1 MRKVY
6 CYGEGGWLQIPIR
19 RINFTLLGAAG
30 LILISLITLPFRNL
44 LGLSFT
50 LLTISFLILV
60 AYIFVES
67 NEIGDLEK
75 FLKNLIE
82 KKEIKNFEGDS
93 KIFEEVRIFLKT
105 LGESYLKGESDLRNI
120 RTICNE
126 ISSKVDEAIIII
138 NAEGEIVFKNKEAEN
153 LIKLKDK
160 KLYYEAIRNST
171 IITIIGNALKENKT
185 IEQNVEINGVLYNA
199 TLSPVTLYDREHI
212 LAIFKKL
219 EDFRNETFLKSQFLE
234 AVSHEMKTPLS
245 SILGT
250 VEILEN
256 ENFVKKKGLQFLTIL
271 KENTERLKKLT
282 ERILKLSEIESVRN
296 SLKEIVYLTKLGEEV
311 VKKFENQFKEK
322 GLEFTYEIQENTK
335 IKGNYFL
342 LEDVLINLLENAMKY
357 TESGRVSLK
366 IFKDEKYAYVEV
378 EDTGKGIREENIDK
392 IFEPFYREDRSR
404 NENVKGTG
412 LGLTITKRIVDIHSG
427 EIKVESKPGA
437 GTKFTLKFPK
447 VD

>member
-1 MRKVY
+1 VRKVY

-19 RINFTLLGAAG
+19 RINFTLLSAAG

-60 AYIFVES
+60 AYIFIES

-105 LGESYLKGESDLRNI
+105 LGESYLKGECDLRNI

-199 TLSPVTLYDREHI
+199 TLSPVTLYDRQHT
-212 LAIFKKL
+212 LAIFRKL
-219 EDFRNETFLKSQFLE
+219 EDFRNEKFLKSQFLE

-256 ENFVKKKGLQFLTIL
+256 ENFIKKKGLQFLTIL

-296 SLKEIVYLTKLGEEV
+296 SLKEIVDLTKLGEEV

-335 IKGNYFL
+335 IRGNYFL

-366 IFKDEKYAYVEV
+366 IFKDEKYAYIEV

>member
-1 MRKVY
+1 
-6 CYGEGGWLQIPIR
+6 
-19 RINFTLLGAAG
+19 
-30 LILISLITLPFRNL
+30 
-44 LGLSFT
+44 
-50 LLTISFLILV
+50 
-60 AYIFVES
+60 
-67 NEIGDLEK
+67 
-75 FLKNLIE
+75 
-82 KKEIKNFEGDS
+82 
-93 KIFEEVRIFLKT
+93 
-105 LGESYLKGESDLRNI
+105 
-120 RTICNE
+120 
-126 ISSKVDEAIIII
+126 
-138 NAEGEIVFKNKEAEN
+138 
-153 LIKLKDK
+153 
-160 KLYYEAIRNST
+160 
-171 IITIIGNALKENKT
+171 
-185 IEQNVEINGVLYNA
+185 
-199 TLSPVTLYDREHI
+199 
-212 LAIFKKL
+212 
-219 EDFRNETFLKSQFLE
+219 
-234 AVSHEMKTPLS
+234 MKTPLS

-256 ENFVKKKGLQFLTIL
+256 ENFIKKKGLQFLTIL

-296 SLKEIVYLTKLGEEV
+296 SLKEIVDLTKLGEEV

-335 IKGNYFL
+335 IRGNYFL

-366 IFKDEKYAYVEV
+366 IFKDEKYAYIEV

-412 LGLTITKRIVDIHSG
+412 LGLTITKRIVDMHSG

>member
-19 RINFTLLGAAG
+19 RINFTLLSAAG

-60 AYIFVES
+60 AYIFIES

-105 LGESYLKGESDLRNI
+105 LGESYLKGECDLRNI

-199 TLSPVTLYDREHI
+199 TLSPVTLYDRQHT
-212 LAIFKKL
+212 LAIFRKL
-219 EDFRNETFLKSQFLE
+219 EDFRNEKFLKSQFLE

-256 ENFVKKKGLQFLTIL
+256 ENFIKKKGLQFLTIL

-296 SLKEIVYLTKLGEEV
+296 SLKEIVDLTKLGEEV

-335 IKGNYFL
+335 IRGNYFL

-366 IFKDEKYAYVEV
+366 IFKDEKYAYIEV

-437 GTKFTLKFPK
+437 GTKFTLKFTK

>member
-1 MRKVY
+1 VRKVY

-19 RINFTLLGAAG
+19 RINFTLLSAAG

-60 AYIFVES
+60 AYIFIES

-199 TLSPVTLYDREHI
+199 TLSPVTLYDRATHSCN
-212 LAIFKKL
+212 F
-219 EDFRNETFLKSQFLE
+219 Q
-234 AVSHEMKTPLS
+234 KT
-245 SILGT
+245 
-250 VEILEN
+250 
-256 ENFVKKKGLQFLTIL
+256 
-271 KENTERLKKLT
+271 
-282 ERILKLSEIESVRN
+282 
-296 SLKEIVYLTKLGEEV
+296 
-311 VKKFENQFKEK
+311 
-322 GLEFTYEIQENTK
+322 
-335 IKGNYFL
+335 
-342 LEDVLINLLENAMKY
+342 
-357 TESGRVSLK
+357 
-366 IFKDEKYAYVEV
+366 
-378 EDTGKGIREENIDK
+378 
-392 IFEPFYREDRSR
+392 
-404 NENVKGTG
+404 
-412 LGLTITKRIVDIHSG
+412 
-427 EIKVESKPGA
+427 
-437 GTKFTLKFPK
+437 
-447 VD
+447 